1 MRKLSGSL
9 LLIVATAAAILA
21 APHTA
26 RAQGTAF
33 IYRGQ
38 LSDGSGPVTGTYDLM
53 FTLYGAS
60 TGGSAV
66 AGPAAHPASI
76 VNNGDY
82 AVVLDFGAVFD
93 GSSRWLEIAV
103 QTNGGTGFITLS
115 PRQPLLAVPY
125 AITANSASNLLG
137 TLPTAQLSGTV
148 PLEQLP
154 AGILTNNAS
163 GISLQGFFNGYHFG
177 DGGLLTNLNP
187 QGLSPGYVAAAVQFT
202 NGGNSFQGF
211 FNGYHFGDGG
221 LLTNLNPQALSSGYV
236 GAQLWL
242 TNGYNNFNGSFYG
255 DGSGLT
261 NITGAT
267 GPAGPQGFQG
277 LQGPQGIQGVA
288 GISGTNGLSGING
301 TNGLDGATGPAGS
314 QGLTGPQGPQG
325 PTGPVGTFDSSALTN
340 YPTLNGNNLLT
351 GTNAFSGQLLATN
364 VNNVFN
370 GTLTGNVT
378 GTISGNGSGLTN
390 LPTTQTYLYSYD
402 TNNQALITA
411 GTFQDITFANDGQ
424 ISGWSHTSGNAAF
437 TNGPAGLYLIEYTA
451 ETSIANNGNSTVS
464 VHALLNGT
472 EIAGSQSVSGL
483 SNSGLPIPLSK
494 SFIARIPTAST
505 NVLKLQFTGSS
516 SNNRLLAGSGVGN
529 IRPSVSLTIIR
540 IQ

>member
-1 MRKLSGSL
+1 
-9 LLIVATAAAILA
+9 
-21 APHTA
+21 
-26 RAQGTAF
+26 
-33 IYRGQ
+33 
-38 LSDGSGPVTGTYDLM
+38 
-53 FTLYGAS
+53 
-60 TGGSAV
+60 
-66 AGPAAHPASI
+66 
-76 VNNGDY
+76 
-82 AVVLDFGAVFD
+82 
-93 GSSRWLEIAV
+93 
-103 QTNGGTGFITLS
+103 
-115 PRQPLLAVPY
+115 
-125 AITANSASNLLG
+125 
-137 TLPTAQLSGTV
+137 
-148 PLEQLP
+148 
-154 AGILTNNAS
+154 
-163 GISLQGFFNGYHFG
+163 
-177 DGGLLTNLNP
+177 LN
-187 QGLSPGYVAAAVQFT
+187 
-202 NGGNSFQGF
+202 
-211 FNGYHFGDGG
+211 
-221 LLTNLNPQALSSGYV
+221 
-236 GAQLWL
+236 
-242 TNGYNNFNGSFYG
+242 
-255 DGSGLT
+255 
-261 NITGAT
+261 
-267 GPAGPQGFQG
+267 
-277 LQGPQGIQGVA
+277 
-288 GISGTNGLSGING
+288 GING
-301 TNGLDGATGPAGS
+301 TNGLDGATGPAGP
-314 QGLTGPQGPQG
+314 QGPTGLQGPQGPAGPQGPQGIQGVAGINGTNGLNGINGTNGLDGATGPAGAQGPAGPQGPQGPQGIQGIAGVTGATGPAGPQG